1 MSTKSGFATRLA
13 ETPAIGNIIAFDK
26 LPVFDGTGF
35 KAWFRKLQVVMMANN
50 LMEVMSDTNKPVPV
64 DASKKTPEETKD
76 LREWNRLE
84 QKAITL
90 ITLSVS
96 PAIGSLFES
105 NFKVTPATS
114 TTAVSY
120 SISSRLTSSTS
131 TLSTTTINAATPAL
145 MIQYLRDQYGAVSL
159 GTSFDI
165 FKRAFAI
172 RIPSSGSP
180 VPAMNQL
187 KALMNELVTDGV
199 VVPDYIHAMILINA
213 LPPVYNMA
221 TFLTAIT
228 APADLKALNVR
239 TTVTAMYVNSP
250 NLTSGS
256 SRQGEDR
263 RNGNIATKISDVK
276 RKPATDPK
284 WRSQTAPGAPY
295 ASGSGSGNQHARHDD
310 QRNNNGRGCG
320 SGRGGRGGGRG
331 GPKRQDKGKGHENSA
346 HIANDA
352 SGGNF
357 AAHAVSGPSQV
368 SSAPEPRSLI
378 DRISAPADPLSAE
391 DLDLVDSKLA
401 AGRLRFGVAP
411 GSDHDVELRR
421 IVRSHIVERRRL
433 LDAEYAVKPAHAPE
447 HPVSASLAS
456 CLDPHLRVARDLSR
470 KQRKALKDDKA
481 LGRDRLGAPSVITG
495 TYRDQCYELPL
506 PPRVAEMGAKIDAS
520 YRLDQEGLSSDDD
533 SNASEPDDA
542 WFERAD
548 AINAQETRKL
558 SVTVLLL

>member
-50 LMEVMSDTNKPVPV
+50 LMEVMSDSNKPVPV

-84 QKAITL
+84 QKAIAL

-120 SISSRLTSSTS
+120 SISSRLTSSASTS
-131 TLSTTTINAATPAL
+131 STTTINAATPAL

-187 KALMNELVTDGV
+187 EALMNELVTDGV

-256 SRQGEDR
+256 SRQGEAR
-263 RNGNIATKISDVK
+263 RDGNIAAKISDVK
-276 RKPATDPK
+276 RKPANDPK
-284 WRSQTAPGAPY
+284 WRSQTTPGAPY

-310 QRNNNGRGCG
+310 QRNNNGRGRG

-331 GPKRQDKGKGHENSA
+331 GPKRQDKGKGRENSA
-346 HIANDA
+346 HVANDA

-357 AAHAVSGPSQV
+357 VALAVSGPSQV

-391 DLDLVDSKLA
+391 DLDLVDSELA

-411 GSDHDVELRR
+411 GSDYDVELWR
-421 IVRSHIVERRRL
+421 IICSHIVERRRL
-433 LDAEYAVKPAHAPE
+433 LNAEYAVEPAHTPE

-456 CLDPHLRVARDLSR
+456 RLDPHPRVTRDLSR

-481 LGRDRLGAPSVITG
+481 LGKDRLGAPSVITG
-495 TYRDQCYELPL
+495 TYMAHIMCQKDFGNVLALFAYFDNVL
-506 PPRVAEMGAKIDAS
+506 
-520 YRLDQEGLSSDDD
+520 
-533 SNASEPDDA
+533 
-542 WFERAD
+542 
-548 AINAQETRKL
+548 AI
-558 SVTVLLL
+558 